1 MKPRNRITGLARL
14 AAVVAVASVASMSA
28 TARTRGTVIAQLQLP
43 TPRPERINAEPA
55 AVPHIESAPATAP
68 QIDPRPLNDQPSIVA
83 PAVTKD
89 SLAPLDTQQAQ
100 AVSRELQRLERIAS
114 APRTIGS
121 TTPSAQAAWTLGLIY
136 LHGAGVRRDTAL
148 AQRWFEQ
155 AARFGRESWAY
166 AGLAWCQLEGC
177 AGPADMAAAAR
188 AIEQL
193 RPHHRARA
201 EYLQWVLA
209 KRQTPL
215 QVATPGMNQDQVLE
229 LPNRQL
235 LEKAAAAGD
244 VNANIELG
252 MDAVTNERFEQANQY
267 FRRAGPQSQAAQEN
281 LQQLAA
287 RGNSPIT
294 LQPQS
299 PLTSSALEA
308 LTTAR
313 KYHRGQGVPANFS
326 EAIRFYRLAEQ
337 RGSVEARRMLAL
349 IYSRP
354 APGGGINPGWMLQL
368 ANVDVGTTIPTM
380 GVLGTTHLLH
390 REPTPLFDLMPSFW
404 RDQLGQVGR

>member
-1 MKPRNRITGLARL
+1 MKPCIRISTLASFGLVLL
-14 AAVVAVASVASMSA
+14 AAALPSAGAS
-28 TARTRGTVIAQLQLP
+28 ARTRAIVLAQVQMP
-43 TPRPERINAEPA
+43 KPMQQHIDAEPA
-55 AVPHIESAPATAP
+55 TVPHIESAPATVP
-68 QIDPRPLNDQPSIVA
+68 GIDPRPPGDQPSIVA

-89 SLAPLDTQQAQ
+89 SLDARNTQQAQ
-100 AVSRELQRLERIAS
+100 AVDRELRRLLRTAE
-114 APRTIGS
+114 APRTVGS
-121 TTPSAQAAWTLGLIY
+121 TTQSAQAAWTLGLIY

-155 AARFGRESWAY
+155 AARFGREPWAY
-166 AGLAWCQLEGC
+166 AGLAWCHLEAC
-177 AGPADMAAAAR
+177 TGPPDPAAAAR

-201 EYLQWVLA
+201 DFLQWLLA

-215 QVATPGMNQDQVLE
+215 QVAKPGMNQDQVLE

-244 VNANIELG
+244 MHANIELG
-252 MDAVTNERFEQANQY
+252 MDAVTHERFEQAEQY
-267 FRRAGPQSQAAQEN
+267 FRRAGPLSQAAQKN

-287 RGNSPIT
+287 RGSSPIT
-294 LQPQS
+294 TQQTP
-299 PLTSSALEA
+299 PLTASAAEA
-308 LTTAR
+308 LATAR
-313 KYHRGQGVPANFS
+313 KYHRGQGVPSNFT
-326 EAIRFYRLAEQ
+326 EAIRFYRLADQ
-337 RGSVEARRMLAL
+337 RGSVEARRMLGL

-354 APGGGINPGWMLQL
+354 APGGGINPGWMQQL

-390 REPTPLFDLMPSFW
+390 REPTPLYDLMPAFW
-404 RDQLGQVGR
+404 RDQLSQLGS

>member
-1 MKPRNRITGLARL
+1 MNHCNRTTTLLRLVVLVL
-14 AAVVAVASVASMSA
+14 AASASSMSA
-28 TARTRGTVIAQLQLP
+28 IARTRGIVVAQLQIPMP
-43 TPRPERINAEPA
+43 TLERINAEPA
-55 AVPHIESAPATAP
+55 TVPHIESAPAVSP
-68 QIDPRPLNDQPSIVA
+68 QIETRPLNDQPGIVA
-83 PAVTKD
+83 PAVLKD
-89 SLAPLDTQQAQ
+89 SLAPLNTPQAR
-100 AVSRELQRLERIAS
+100 AVSRELQRLESIAS

-121 TTPSAQAAWTLGLIY
+121 TTPSAQAAWTLGLIF

-155 AARFGRESWAY
+155 ATRFRREPWGY
-166 AGLAWCQLEGC
+166 AGLAWCHLEGC
-177 AGPADMAAAAR
+177 SGPADPAAAAR

-201 EYLQWVLA
+201 EFLQWTLA
-209 KRQTPL
+209 KRQAPL
-215 QVATPGMNQDQVLE
+215 QVAKSGMNQNQVLE
-229 LPNRQL
+229 LPHRQL

-244 VNANIELG
+244 MNANIELG

-267 FRRAGPQSQAAQEN
+267 FRRAGPQSKAAQEN
-281 LQQLAA
+281 MQQLAT

-294 LQPQS
+294 LQQQP
-299 PLTSSALEA
+299 PLTSSALAA
-308 LTTAR
+308 LATAR
-313 KYHRGQGVPANFS
+313 RYHRGQGVPANFS

-337 RGSVEARRMLAL
+337 RGSAEAQRMLAL

-380 GVLGTTHLLH
+380 GLLGTTQLLR
-390 REPTPLFDLMPSFW
+390 REPTPLFDLMPAFW
-404 RDQLGQVGR
+404 RDQVTQVGS